1 MTDAGDL
8 GRVHHLQWGDA
19 LLDDAR
25 SMARCYAD
33 ADGTLALHV
42 LSTHRMRLCS
52 ASRLYR
58 DAGLGLLA
66 GRVRWLSQRENV
78 VDAWAKFDRLNAGGC
93 GVA

>member
-1 MTDAGDL
+1 MTASRTESL
-8 GRVHHLQWGDA
+8 AWGDA
-19 LLDDAR
+19 LLDEAR

-33 ADGTLALHV
+33 ADGRLAEHIHGQ
-42 LSTHRMRLCS
+42 HRRRLR
-52 ASRLYR
+52 ATARYYR

-66 GRVRWLSQRENV
+66 GRVAWLAQREHV